1 MSEQEAPKVGFHLR
15 EFRHQRGLSLRALA
29 ELCELSPNTISLIE
43 RGATSPSVS
52 TLQRLA
58 TALGVH
64 ISDFFT
70 EPGARTR
77 ILLTRADE
85 RTRSGSASVRL
96 ESLGYGLDEQAC
108 DPFIVT
114 LKAGAGSGR
123 HVMTHPGHEL
133 IFCLEGAVD
142 YEIDGEHHRL
152 ETGDSLLFDAQLP
165 HRWTNFNSAPA
176 KFILIMQLG
185 EDRHISVDQHLHP

>member
-1 MSEQEAPKVGFHLR
+1 MSEQEVPSVGVHLR

-43 RGATSPSVS
+43 RGTTSPSVS
-52 TLQRLA
+52 TLHRLA

-64 ISDFFT
+64 ISDFFV

-77 ILLTRADE
+77 LLLTRAED
-85 RTRSGSASVRL
+85 RARSGSSSVRL

-114 LKAGAGSGR
+114 LKAGASSGR

-133 IFCLEGAVD
+133 IFCLEGALD
-142 YEIDGEHHRL
+142 YEIEGEHHRL
-152 ETGDSLLFDAQLP
+152 EPGDSLLFDATLP
-165 HRWTNFNSAPA
+165 HRWSNPNSRPA